1 MAFGDIFG
9 YNVINNQLYTT
20 KKQKKET
27 TIMLFDDIKRAKIDA
42 MKQKDKDAVS
52 AFNTL
57 INRVMLIS
65 IEKKAKGEELTD
77 ADVYSAIA
85 KVEKEL
91 IEERDAFARAGRD
104 ESVASLNRQID
115 AISIYKPKM
124 MSDDEIKAI
133 ILSLEDKSVP
143 SVMRH
148 FKENYA
154 GKVDMKSVNT
164 ILRSI

>member
-1 MAFGDIFG
+1 
-9 YNVINNQLYTT
+9 
-20 KKQKKET
+20 
-27 TIMLFDDIKRAKIDA
+27 MLFDDIKRAKIDA

-57 INRVMLIS
+57 INRVMLLS

-77 ADVYSAIA
+77 ADVYSAIG

-91 IEERDAFARAGRD
+91 IEERDAFARAGRED
-104 ESVASLNRQID
+104 SVASLNRQIEV
-115 AISIYKPKM
+115 ISIYKPKM

-143 SVMRH
+143 SVMKY

>member
-1 MAFGDIFG
+1 
-9 YNVINNQLYTT
+9 
-20 KKQKKET
+20 
-27 TIMLFDDIKRAKIDA
+27 MLFDDIKRAKIDA

-57 INRVMLIS
+57 INRVMLLS

-91 IEERDAFARAGRD
+91 IEERDAFARAGRED
-104 ESVASLNRQID
+104 SVASLNRQIEV
-115 AISIYKPKM
+115 ISIYKPKM
-124 MSDDEIKAI
+124 MSDDEIKTI

-143 SVMRH
+143 SVMKY

>member
-1 MAFGDIFG
+1 
-9 YNVINNQLYTT
+9 
-20 KKQKKET
+20 
-27 TIMLFDDIKRAKIDA
+27 MLFDDIKRAKIDA

-57 INRVMLIS
+57 INRVMLLS

-77 ADVYSAIA
+77 ADVYSAIS

-91 IEERDAFARAGRD
+91 IEERDAFARAGRED
-104 ESVASLNRQID
+104 SVASLNRQIEV
-115 AISIYKPKM
+115 ISIYKPKM
-124 MSDDEIKAI
+124 MSDDEIKSI

-143 SVMRH
+143 SVMKY

>member
-1 MAFGDIFG
+1 
-9 YNVINNQLYTT
+9 
-20 KKQKKET
+20 
-27 TIMLFDDIKRAKIDA
+27 MLFDDIKRAKIDA

-57 INRVMLIS
+57 INRIMLLS

-77 ADVYSAIA
+77 ADVYSAVS

-91 IEERDAFARAGRD
+91 IEERDAFARAGRED
-104 ESVASLNRQID
+104 SVASLNRQIEV
-115 AISIYKPKM
+115 ISLYKPQL

>member
-1 MAFGDIFG
+1 
-9 YNVINNQLYTT
+9 
-20 KKQKKET
+20 
-27 TIMLFDDIKRAKIDA
+27 MLFDDIKRAKIDA

-57 INRVMLIS
+57 INRVMLLS

-77 ADVYSAIA
+77 ADVYSAIS

-91 IEERDAFARAGRD
+91 IEERDAFARAGRED
-104 ESVASLNRQID
+104 SVASLNRQIEV
-115 AISIYKPKM
+115 ISIYKPKM
-124 MSDDEIKAI
+124 MSDDEIKTI

-143 SVMRH
+143 SVMKY

>member
-1 MAFGDIFG
+1 
-9 YNVINNQLYTT
+9 
-20 KKQKKET
+20 
-27 TIMLFDDIKRAKIDA
+27 MLFDDIKRAKIDA
-42 MKQKDKDAVS
+42 MKQKDKDAIS

-57 INRVMLIS
+57 INRVMLLS

-77 ADVYSAIA
+77 ADVYSVVN

-104 ESVASLNRQID
+104 ESVASLNRQIEV
-115 AISIYKPKM
+115 ISIYKPQL

-143 SVMRH
+143 SVMKY

-164 ILRSI
+164 ILRSIQ

>member
-1 MAFGDIFG
+1 
-9 YNVINNQLYTT
+9 
-20 KKQKKET
+20 
-27 TIMLFDDIKRAKIDA
+27 MLFDDIKRAKIDA

-57 INRVMLIS
+57 INRVMLLS

-77 ADVYSAIA
+77 ADVYSAIG

-91 IEERDAFARAGRD
+91 IEERDAFARAGRED
-104 ESVASLNRQID
+104 SVASLNRQIEV
-115 AISIYKPKM
+115 ISIYKPKM
-124 MSDDEIKAI
+124 MSDDEIKSI

-143 SVMRH
+143 SVMKY

>member
-1 MAFGDIFG
+1 
-9 YNVINNQLYTT
+9 
-20 KKQKKET
+20 
-27 TIMLFDDIKRAKIDA
+27 MLFDDIKRAKIDA

-57 INRVMLIS
+57 INRVMLLS

-77 ADVYSAIA
+77 ADVYSAIG

-91 IEERDAFARAGRD
+91 IEERDAFARAGRED
-104 ESVASLNRQID
+104 SVASLNRQIEV
-115 AISIYKPKM
+115 ISIYKPKM
-124 MSDDEIKAI
+124 MSDDEIKTI

-143 SVMRH
+143 SVMKY

>member
-1 MAFGDIFG
+1 
-9 YNVINNQLYTT
+9 
-20 KKQKKET
+20 
-27 TIMLFDDIKRAKIDA
+27 MLFDDIKRAKIDA

-57 INRVMLIS
+57 INRVMLLS
-65 IEKKAKGEELTD
+65 IEKKAKGEELSD

-91 IEERDAFARAGRD
+91 IEERDAFARAGRED
-104 ESVASLNRQID
+104 SVASLNRQIEV
-115 AISIYKPKM
+115 ISIYKPKM

-143 SVMRH
+143 SVMKY

>member
-20 KKQKKET
+20 KKYKKET

-57 INRVMLIS
+57 INRIMLLS

-77 ADVYSAIA
+77 ADVYSAVS

-91 IEERDAFARAGRD
+91 IEERDAFARAGRED
-104 ESVASLNRQID
+104 SVASLNRQIEV
-115 AISIYKPKM
+115 ISLYKPQL

>member
-1 MAFGDIFG
+1 
-9 YNVINNQLYTT
+9 
-20 KKQKKET
+20 
-27 TIMLFDDIKRAKIDA
+27 MLFDDIKRAKIDA
-42 MKQKDKDAVS
+42 MKQKDKDAIS

-57 INRVMLIS
+57 INRVMLLS

-77 ADVYSAIA
+77 ADVYSVVN

-104 ESVASLNRQID
+104 ESVASLNRQIEV
-115 AISIYKPKM
+115 ISIYKPQL

>member
-1 MAFGDIFG
+1 
-9 YNVINNQLYTT
+9 
-20 KKQKKET
+20 
-27 TIMLFDDIKRAKIDA
+27 MLFDDIKRAKIDA

-57 INRVMLIS
+57 INRVMLLS

-77 ADVYSAIA
+77 ADVYSAIS
-85 KVEKEL
+85 KVDKEL
-91 IEERDAFARAGRD
+91 IEERDAFARAGRED
-104 ESVASLNRQID
+104 SVASLNRQIEV
-115 AISIYKPKM
+115 ISIYKPKM

-143 SVMRH
+143 SVMKY